1 MRSIMD
7 EGSTDEPL
15 LYLALLLIFV
25 ITVVAIRFF
34 LRTLPRPV
42 WLLEKFSRP
51 GRLFRVFFVML
62 IIALLSRGVAELL
75 NQIFLAK
82 CIVMIMFAV
91 IVAFSMLFCFLDMT
105 KKQIAVSAVIPTLVL
120 IGFWIKWVLLKDGIG
135 DTIVSGILTFSPFI
149 YVFSA
154 RSKRPIVPERL
165 EG

>member
-25 ITVVAIRFF
+25 ITVIAIRFF
-34 LRTLPRPV
+34 LRKLPRPV
-42 WLLEKFSRP
+42 WLLEQFKYP
-51 GRLFRVFFVML
+51 GRLLRVLFVIL
-62 IIALLSRGVAELL
+62 ITALLSRGVAELL
-75 NQIFLAK
+75 NQTFLAE
-82 CIVMIMFAV
+82 CIVMIIFAV
-91 IVAFSMLFCFLDMT
+91 IVAFSILFCFLDMT
-105 KKQIAVSAVIPTLVL
+105 KKQIAVSAVLPTLVF

-135 DTIVSGILTFSPFI
+135 DTIVSGILTFSPFV

-154 RSKRPIVPERL
+154 RSKRQIVPKGL